1 MNKISRRHF
10 LKLAGAAPAL
20 AATPPLLKAQSVS
33 GRVVV
38 VGGGFAGATLAKYLK
53 LWGGAGVAVTL
64 VDANPAHVS
73 CILSNLVLTNS
84 LNLSQITFNY
94 AALQQLG
101 VNFVQGRA
109 TGLEKP
115 AGSTWRVQIA
125 GRTPLDCEHVVLAPG
140 IEFQPVA
147 GWDPNK
153 VPHAWQAGAQT
164 TLLKQQIQTM
174 PAGGLFIMTIP
185 PKPYRCP
192 PGPYERAC
200 VVADYLKR
208 TKPGS
213 KVIVLDANPGIVAE
227 PETFTKA
234 FAQTH
239 AGVIEYHP
247 NAALLAVNSDQRIAN
262 TSVGDFKADVLNVIA
277 PQKAGALITSA
288 GLTGTGLWAPV
299 NPLNYES
306 MIGGMEGVHI
316 IGDSQGTGQPK
327 SGHIAN
333 AEAKVCADA
342 ILRAFAGE
350 APDPA
355 PTTNSA
361 CYSPI
366 TANTASWLT
375 AVYAYNPATKTMD
388 LVPASFGEAA
398 SPTRDNYE
406 DMFDWSANLFA
417 DTFA

>member
-1 MNKISRRHF
+1 MTTLSRRHF
-10 LKLAGAAPAL
+10 LKLAGAATAL
-20 AATPPLLKAQSVS
+20 AATPTLLKAQNLS

-38 VGGGFAGATLAKYLK
+38 VGGGFAGATLAKYLRM
-53 LWGGAGVAVTL
+53 WGGGVSVTL
-64 VDANPAHVS
+64 VDANPAHIS

-84 LNLSQITFNY
+84 LALNQITFNY
-94 AALQQLG
+94 EALKQLG

-115 AGSTWRVQIA
+115 TNGTWRVQIA

-140 IEFQPVA
+140 IDFQPVT

-153 VPHAWQAGAQT
+153 IPHAWQAGPQT
-164 TLLKQQIQTM
+164 TLLKQQLQAM

-200 VVADYLKR
+200 VIADYLKR

-227 PETFTKA
+227 PETFHRA
-234 FAQTH
+234 FTQTH
-239 AGVIEYHP
+239 AGVIEYQP
-247 NAALLAVNSDQRIAN
+247 GVALLAVDSDQRIAKTN
-262 TSVGDFKADVLNVIA
+262 VGDFKADVLNVIA
-277 PQKAGALITSA
+277 PQKAGALVTSA
-288 GLTGTGLWAPV
+288 GLTGGGLWAPV
-299 NPLNYES
+299 DPLNYQS
-306 MIGGMEGVHI
+306 TVPGMAGIHI

-355 PTTNSA
+355 PMTNSA

-388 LVPASFGEAA
+388 LVPPSFGEAA
-398 SPTRDNYE
+398 APTMGNYE
-406 DMFDWSANLFA
+406 DMFDWAANLFA
-417 DTFA
+417 DTFS

>member
-1 MNKISRRHF
+1 
-10 LKLAGAAPAL
+10 
-20 AATPPLLKAQSVS
+20 
-33 GRVVV
+33 
-38 VGGGFAGATLAKYLK
+38 
-53 LWGGAGVAVTL
+53 
-64 VDANPAHVS
+64 
-73 CILSNLVLTNS
+73 
-84 LNLSQITFNY
+84 
-94 AALQQLG
+94 
-101 VNFVQGRA
+101 
-109 TGLEKP
+109 
-115 AGSTWRVQIA
+115 
-125 GRTPLDCEHVVLAPG
+125 
-140 IEFQPVA
+140 
-147 GWDPNK
+147 
-153 VPHAWQAGAQT
+153 
-164 TLLKQQIQTM
+164 M

-213 KVIVLDANPGIVAE
+213 KVIILDANPGIVAE
-227 PETFTKA
+227 AETFTKA
-234 FAQTH
+234 FTQTH

-247 NAALLAVNSDQRIAN
+247 NVALLAVDSNQRIAKTN
-262 TSVGDFKADVLNVIA
+262 IGDFKADVLNVIA
-277 PQKAGALITSA
+277 PQKAGGIVTSA
-288 GLTGTGLWAPV
+288 GLTTDGRWAPV

-306 MIGGMEGVHI
+306 TIPGMSGIHI

-355 PTTNSA
+355 PMTNSA

-398 SPTRDNYE
+398 SPTKDNYE
-406 DMFDWSANLFA
+406 DMFDWAANLFA

>member
-1 MNKISRRHF
+1 MNTISRRHF
-10 LKLAGAAPAL
+10 LKLAGAATAL
-20 AATPPLLKAQSVS
+20 AATPTFLKAQNLS

-38 VGGGFAGATLAKYLK
+38 VGGGFAGATLAKYLR
-53 LWGGAGVAVTL
+53 LWGGGVSVTL
-64 VDANPAHVS
+64 VDANPAHIS
-73 CILSNLVLTNS
+73 CILSNLVLSNS

-94 AALQQLG
+94 ESLKQLG

-109 TGLEKP
+109 TGIEKP
-115 AGSTWRVQIA
+115 NNTTWRVQIA

-140 IEFQPVA
+140 IDFQPITGWVA
-147 GWDPNK
+147 SQ
-153 VPHAWQAGAQT
+153 VPHAWEAGAQT
-164 TLLKQQIQTM
+164 TLLKQQLQAM

-213 KVIVLDANPGIVAE
+213 KVIILDANPGIVAE
-227 PETFTKA
+227 AETFTKA
-234 FAQTH
+234 FTQTH

-247 NAALLAVNSDQRIAN
+247 NVALLAVDSNQRIAKTN
-262 TSVGDFKADVLNVIA
+262 IGDFKADVLNVIP
-277 PQKAGALITSA
+277 PQKAGGIVTSA
-288 GLTGTGLWAPV
+288 GLTTDGRWAPV

-306 MIGGMEGVHI
+306 TIPGMSGIHI

-355 PTTNSA
+355 PMTNSA

-398 SPTRDNYE
+398 SPSKDNYE
-406 DMFDWSANLFA
+406 DMFDWAANLFA